1 MPMSNHAAREGHVI
15 LRVVLIALSILV
27 LMVCALMWWYTA
39 FDSFQSMAGTHA
51 PVVHATSEADSQA

>member
-1 MPMSNHAAREGHVI
+1 MPVSSHAAREGHVI

-39 FDSFQSMAGTHA
+39 SDTYQSMAGAHA
-51 PVVHATSEADSQA
+51 PPVVESQA

>member
-27 LMVCALMWWYTA
+27 LMVCALMWWFTA
-39 FDSFQSMAGTHA
+39 SDAYQSMAGAHA
-51 PVVHATSEADSQA
+51 PAVVESQA